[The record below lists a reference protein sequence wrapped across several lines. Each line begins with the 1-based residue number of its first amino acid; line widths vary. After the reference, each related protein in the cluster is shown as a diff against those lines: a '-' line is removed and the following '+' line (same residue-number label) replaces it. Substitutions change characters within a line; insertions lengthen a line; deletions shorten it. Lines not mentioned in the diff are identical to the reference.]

1 MSVWVLFINPFVK
14 VLEYIGTC
22 NISDINIINKWILV
36 HLLIKWIHTFFFS
49 IKQWSV
55 IKEKNFLGRES
66 KVMKNALFELSWRV
80 VNGQMKVES
89 AINILEDLCVS
100 EVINFTIFRIGEN
113 EGTVNFLFT
122 LVLNS
127 CIPSLFKSC

>member
-1 MSVWVLFINPFVK
+1 MK
-14 VLEYIGTC
+14 
-22 NISDINIINKWILV
+22 
-36 HLLIKWIHTFFFS
+36 TFFFS

-66 KVMKNALFELSWRV
+66 KVMKSALFELSWRV

-100 EVINFTIFRIGEN
+100 EVILQYLGLERIFN
-113 EGTVNFLFT
+113 KGTVK
-122 LVLNS
+122 
-127 CIPSLFKSC
+127 SLFILY